1 MIVVECNCCKIR
13 VIVATAVTTVAVV
26 VVVCSMVMMM
36 VEMFPPCCWCCVG
49 TRLLGVPCAVMEL
62 VECRVNHGT
71 CVSCRL
77 LLLLLLFIGA
87 LCCE

>member
-13 VIVATAVTTVAVV
+13 VSVATAVTAVTVG
-26 VVVCSMVMMM
+26 VCSMVVMMMM
-36 VEMFPPCCWCCVG
+36 VELFPPCCWCCVG

-71 CVSCRL
+71 CVSCM
-77 LLLLLLFIGA
+77 LLLFIRA